1 MSNIAIQGAATGTGV
16 FTLASPA
23 TNTNRTLTLPD
34 EAGTVLVNGTTSNV
48 GIGTSSPTVP
58 IHVVNASTPR
68 IYVGSDAS
76 KYAGVVYTA
85 GTTFGSVAI
94 RGQGNDIGTVV
105 HVDRDNSQVRF
116 DTGGSERM
124 RIDSA
129 GHAIVPNGITL
140 GTAAGT
146 YAAANTLDD
155 YEEGTFTPALEIGG
169 STSGITYSEQVG
181 LYVKIGTFC
190 YVQITIS
197 LSSKGSNSGVLTFN
211 NLPFLSDN
219 TDGARGGGT
228 VNFFGAMSG
237 VNGAP
242 TVYGEQ
248 GTYRTGLYDAGN
260 SIVALSQ
267 MDNTNLTN
275 STYMRITYVYQT
287 NS

>member
-1 MSNIAIQGAATGTGV
+1 MAISKIGSDGLNQAADTILCADSG
-16 FTLASPA
+16 
-23 TNTNRTLTLPD
+23 
-34 EAGTVLVNGTTSNV
+34 NV
-48 GIGTSSPTVP
+48 GIGTSSPSVKLD
-58 IHVVNASTPR
+58 V
-68 IYVGSDAS
+68 VGSTTSGLRLRSSSGAS
-76 KYAGVVYTA
+76 NGFNIYNDSGTDTA
-85 GTTFGSVAI
+85 SLINFYSGPMVFGT
-94 RGQGNDIGTVV
+94 GNTE
-105 HVDRDNSQVRF
+105 RVRILSS
-116 DTGGSERM
+116 G
-124 RIDSA
+124 
-129 GHAIVPNGITL
+129 GITFN
-140 GTAAGT
+140 GDT
-146 YAAANTLDD
+146 AAANALDD

-169 STSGITYSEQVG
+169 STSGITYSEQLG

-190 YVQITIS
+190 YVQITIT

-219 TDGARGGGT
+219 TAGARGGGT
-228 VNFFGAMSG
+228 VNFFGQMSG

-275 STYMRITYVYQT
+275 STYMRLTYVYQT

>member
-1 MSNIAIQGAATGTGV
+1 MSII
-16 FTLASPA
+16 L
-23 TNTNRTLTLPD
+23 
-34 EAGTVLVNGTTSNV
+34 NGTTGITSTGITETSDGKV
-48 GIGTSSPTVP
+48 GIGTSSPGAKLDVRGSSTFL
-58 IHVVNASTPR
+58 VNATNPTAWVSVDSALTTGSM
-68 IYVGSDAS
+68 YNQWNTTSNVGIS
-76 KYAGVVYTA
+76 GTYTNHPYMFV
-85 GTTFGSVAI
+85 TNNT
-94 RGQGNDIGTVV
+94 
-105 HVDRDNSQVRF
+105 
-116 DTGGSERM
+116 ERM
-124 RIDSA
+124 RILAS
-129 GHAIVPNGITL
+129 GGITFN
-140 GTAAGT
+140 GDT
-146 YAAANTLDD
+146 AAANALDD